1 VMGHML
7 RIPSGGARGSWSTL
21 QRWKG
26 IEGPFAA
33 PSLRSAPR
41 LAVRASARPRQRKS
55 KRAVTRDVLNRLIVT
70 CATDRLADAATSRSS
85 SWRSRRAGPGA
96 AKWRGC
102 ASSN

>member
-1 VMGHML
+1 MMGHML
-7 RIPSGGARGSWSTL
+7 RIPSGGAGELEHIAPLERDRGTV
-21 QRWKG
+21 RR
-26 IEGPFAA
+26 
-33 PSLRSAPR
+33 PSLRSALR
-41 LAVRASARPRQRKS
+41 LAVRAPARPRQRKS